1 MMSRETPLVPEGP
14 KDEPDVKSGVKPKGR
29 RKSARRGKLPGL
41 VWVAFAATLA
51 ASFIPGELAPMGFN
65 FSGLAWAVSL
75 LISMLIITQRAP
87 HWRFPVHIWIP
98 WVFLLL
104 SYLPES
110 LSHPLD
116 PRVSPVQRTC
126 QLLAPIFVGIAIS
139 TYRVPLRQLTRFVNK
154 FRRFLYTLWILAFIT
169 NFGAIVTLSPTGL
182 AAQAMTAMLGC
193 VFFICRYFMFREW
206 RDLGMY
212 AFMAT
217 LPIFAIT
224 RMVIANTLLLPV
236 LMLVPIPLIKRLTFL
251 GISMVAGIS
260 AFFLPQVQKKMFF
273 SGQGDL
279 SDVSLDNEGFATSG
293 RSYIW
298 ENLLDFAN
306 RKPWFGHGTGQ
317 GETFTYSITPVG
329 YPHNDWLLTYT
340 DYGMFGVMIYL
351 ICNLWMMWDCWRHG
365 HKTKNPTLKLFFFIG
380 ASSFIPYMTVM
391 FSDNIMIYASFFGI
405 LQYTIIGLAYGALN
419 TGKRGL
425 IRKKKPAASVV
436 EGTALVT
443 AESGVSSPG

>member
-1 MMSRETPLVPEGP
+1 MMSRETALVPEEP

-51 ASFIPGELAPMGFN
+51 ASFIPGELAPMGLN

-98 WVFLLL
+98 WVLLL
-104 SYLPES
+104 LGYLPES

-126 QLLAPIFVGIAIS
+126 QLLAPIAVGIALS
-139 TYRVPLRQLTRFVNK
+139 TYRITWLQLTDFSDK
-154 FRRFLYTLWILAFIT
+154 FRRFLLVLWVLAVIT
-169 NFGAIVTLSPTGL
+169 NLDAILSLSTTPL
-182 AAQAMTAMLGC
+182 APQAMTAMLGC
-193 VFFICRYFMFREW
+193 VFFICRYFMYRNW

-217 LPIFAIT
+217 MPVLAVT

-236 LMLVPIPLIKRLTFL
+236 FMLVPISLVRRTTFL
-251 GISMVAGIS
+251 GLSILAGVS
-260 AFFLPQVQKKMFF
+260 TFFLPQVQRKMFS
-273 SGQGDL
+273 SGGGEL
-279 SDVSLDNEGFATSG
+279 NDVSLDNKDLATSG

-298 ENLLDFAN
+298 EKLLDFAN

-419 TGKRGL
+419 TRKRSL
-425 IRKKKPAASVV
+425 KRKKKLVASVV
-436 EGTALVT
+436 ERPALVT